1 MSCVTGLPL
10 QPWTLS
16 SWSGT
21 CYHAIRHPRGIRIER
36 ARKGFEENLWETFGL
51 WSVTKNLPRC
61 LNVNPLRFRA
71 LWILQAVRS
80 WGLLTFA
87 SQFYGT
93 LNFFLTPHPPL
104 SWNWKQLN
112 SSVQR
117 QDSNLSTS
125 GGWDAQALQ
134 DEFPTKTHGLRR
146 PVRYLAPR
154 ITIVLQNETPKELKI
169 IWNHQLFTPKDIK
182 TPEPG
187 CWCTKKALLSPS
199 MVSQVHRPSDGLQPL
214 PLSFKQ
220 IQTSWSN
227 MFCPDLRIT

>member
-61 LNVNPLRFRA
+61 LNVNLLRFRA

-93 LNFFLTPHPPL
+93 LNFFSNPSSSALLKLETAE
-104 SWNWKQLN
+104 QLCSTTGQQSFDKWRLRCAG
-112 SSVQR
+112 SS
-117 QDSNLSTS
+117 
-125 GGWDAQALQ
+125 
-134 DEFPTKTHGLRR
+134 RR
-146 PVRYLAPR
+146 ISHKDPR
-154 ITIVLQNETPKELKI
+154 IKKTSSIPCTQNNNCASKWNTERIENHMKSSAFHPKRHQNTRTWMLMHKEGLVESVNGESGSQTIRRTSTTSSQFQTNSNKLIQHVL
-169 IWNHQLFTPKDIK
+169 
-182 TPEPG
+182 PG
-187 CWCTKKALLSPS
+187 S
-199 MVSQVHRPSDGLQPL
+199 
-214 PLSFKQ
+214 
-220 IQTSWSN
+220 
-227 MFCPDLRIT
+227 